1 MTRQTKIIIFSVII
15 IFSIILSKEQT
26 KEDSVVKTNAIKLK
40 MTNLNRDKKNNPI
53 KVVNKKKPGK
63 YDLLNIGLT
72 DIPEG
77 FKVKVVTYPQPKNGF
92 SPYDSYFGKGT
103 YNNKSGNI
111 FVIDNSNKT
120 DAVVLLVNAYSGRK
134 VRNEY
139 VRKGANFKMTGIPNG
154 TYYLE
159 WFSGND
165 WSPNLKVGSRF
176 KGGFQ
181 SKASFTKTKDRNDW
195 MSVDGYKQWT
205 LTLYSV
211 AGGDVESEKINA
223 DEFFN

>member
-92 SPYDSYFGKGT
+92 SPYNSYFGKGT

-205 LTLYSV
+205 LTLYSF

>member
-26 KEDSVVKTNAIKLK
+26 KEGSVVKTNAIKLK

-92 SPYDSYFGKGT
+92 SPYNSYFGKGT